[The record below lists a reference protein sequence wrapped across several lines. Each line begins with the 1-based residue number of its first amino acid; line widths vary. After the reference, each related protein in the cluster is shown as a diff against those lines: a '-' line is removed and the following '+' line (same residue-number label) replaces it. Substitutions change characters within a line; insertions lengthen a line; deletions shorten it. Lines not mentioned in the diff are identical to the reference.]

1 MYSRI
6 GVQTG
11 EFSLDAV
18 IDELKQQTKAVG
30 GICSFTGCVRDINDG
45 EDVSSLFLEHYPEMT
60 EKQLAK
66 ILDTAEARFDL
77 LGAIVIHRIGL
88 LHPGENIVLVAA
100 ASAHRAAAFDACH
113 FVMDYLKTKR
123 LFGSRNSGAMVVKRG
138 SRCEKVTNKQQPIG
152 RRRKTDLTSGG

>member
-6 GVQTG
+6 SVQIG

-18 IDELKQQTKAVG
+18 IDELKQETKAVG

-113 FVMDYLKTKR
+113 FVMDYLKTQATFWKQEHR
-123 LFGSRNSGAMVVKRG
+123 RDGGKAWLAMRESDEQATADWEAK
-138 SRCEKVTNKQQPIG
+138 K
-152 RRRKTDLTSGG
+152 D

>member
-1 MYSRI
+1 MYARI
-6 GVQTG
+6 SVQI
-11 EFSLDAV
+11 EDFSLDAV
-18 IDELKQQTKAVG
+18 IDELKQETKVVG

-66 ILDTAEARFDL
+66 ILDTAAARFDL

-113 FVMDYLKTKR
+113 FVMDYLKTQATFWKQEQR
-123 LFGSRNSGAMVVKRG
+123 RDGGKSWLAMRESDEQATADWEAK
-138 SRCEKVTNKQQPIG
+138 K
-152 RRRKTDLTSGG
+152 D

>member
-1 MYSRI
+1 MYARI
-6 GVQTG
+6 SVQTG
-11 EFSLDAV
+11 DFSLDAV
-18 IDELKQQTKAVG
+18 INELKQETKAVG
-30 GICSFTGCVRDINDG
+30 GICSFTRCVRDINDG

-77 LGAIVIHRIGL
+77 LGAVVIHRIGL

-113 FVMDYLKTKR
+113 FVMDYLKTR
-123 LFGSRNSGAMVVKRG
+123 ATFW
-138 SRCEKVTNKQQPIG
+138 KQEQ
-152 RRRKTDLTSGG
+152 RRDGGKSWLRMRESDEQATADWEAKKD

>member
-1 MYSRI
+1 MYARI
-6 GVQTG
+6 SVQT
-11 EFSLDAV
+11 EDFSLDAV
-18 IDELKQQTKAVG
+18 IDELKQETKAVG
-30 GICSFTGCVRDINDG
+30 GVCSFTGCVRDINDG

-77 LGAIVIHRIGL
+77 LAAVVIHRIGL

-113 FVMDYLKTKR
+113 FVMDYLKTQATFWKQEQR
-123 LFGSRNSGAMVVKRG
+123 RDGGKAWLAMRESDEQATADWEAK
-138 SRCEKVTNKQQPIG
+138 K
-152 RRRKTDLTSGG
+152 D

>member
-1 MYSRI
+1 MYARI
-6 GVQTG
+6 SVQTG
-11 EFSLDAV
+11 DFSLDAV
-18 IDELKQQTKAVG
+18 INELKQETKAVG

-45 EDVSSLFLEHYPEMT
+45 EGVSSLFLEHYPEMT

-113 FVMDYLKTKR
+113 FVMDYLKTQAT
-123 LFGSRNSGAMVVKRG
+123 FW
-138 SRCEKVTNKQQPIG
+138 KQEQ
-152 RRRKTDLTSGG
+152 RRDGGKSWLRMRESDEQATADWEAKKD

>member
-6 GVQTG
+6 SVQTG

-18 IDELKQQTKAVG
+18 IDELKQETKAVG
-30 GICSFTGCVRDINDG
+30 GVCSFTGCVRDINDG
-45 EDVSSLFLEHYPEMT
+45 GDVSSLFLEHYPEMT

-88 LHPGENIVLVAA
+88 LHPGDNIVLVAA

-113 FVMDYLKTKR
+113 FVMDYLKTQATFWKQEQR
-123 LFGSRNSGAMVVKRG
+123 RDGGKEWLAMRESDEQATADWEAK
-138 SRCEKVTNKQQPIG
+138 K
-152 RRRKTDLTSGG
+152 D

>member
-1 MYSRI
+1 MYARI
-6 GVQTG
+6 SVQTG
-11 EFSLDAV
+11 DFSLDAV
-18 IDELKQQTKAVG
+18 INELKQETKAVG
-30 GICSFTGCVRDINDG
+30 GICSFTGCVRDSNDG

-77 LGAIVIHRIGL
+77 LGAVVIHRIGL

-113 FVMDYLKTKR
+113 FVMDYLKTQAT
-123 LFGSRNSGAMVVKRG
+123 FW
-138 SRCEKVTNKQQPIG
+138 KQEQ
-152 RRRKTDLTSGG
+152 RRDGGKSWLRMRESDEQATADWEAKKD

>member
-1 MYSRI
+1 MYARI
-6 GVQTG
+6 SVQTG
-11 EFSLDAV
+11 DFSLDAV
-18 IDELKQQTKAVG
+18 INELKQETKAVG
-30 GICSFTGCVRDINDG
+30 GICSFTGCVRDINGG

-113 FVMDYLKTKR
+113 FVMDYLKTQATFWKQEQR
-123 LFGSRNSGAMVVKRG
+123 HDGGKSWLAMRESDEQATADWEAK
-138 SRCEKVTNKQQPIG
+138 K
-152 RRRKTDLTSGG
+152 D

>member
-1 MYSRI
+1 MYARI
-6 GVQTG
+6 SVQTG
-11 EFSLDAV
+11 DFSLDAV
-18 IDELKQQTKAVG
+18 INELKQETKAVG
-30 GICSFTGCVRDINDG
+30 GVCSFTGCVRDINVG

-113 FVMDYLKTKR
+113 FVMDYLKTQATFWKQEQRRDGGKSWLAMRESDEQATADWEAKR
-123 LFGSRNSGAMVVKRG
+123 
-138 SRCEKVTNKQQPIG
+138 
-152 RRRKTDLTSGG
+152 D

>member
-1 MYSRI
+1 MYARI
-6 GVQTG
+6 SVQT
-11 EFSLDAV
+11 EDFSLDAV
-18 IDELKQQTKAVG
+18 IDELKQETKAVG
-30 GICSFTGCVRDINDG
+30 GVCSFTGCVRDINEG
-45 EDVSSLFLEHYPEMT
+45 VDVSSLFLEHYPEMT

-113 FVMDYLKTKR
+113 FVMDYLKTQATFWKQEQR
-123 LFGSRNSGAMVVKRG
+123 RDGGKSWLAMRESDEQATADWEAK
-138 SRCEKVTNKQQPIG
+138 K
-152 RRRKTDLTSGG
+152 D

>member
-1 MYSRI
+1 MYARI
-6 GVQTG
+6 SVQTG
-11 EFSLDAV
+11 DFSLDAV
-18 IDELKQQTKAVG
+18 INELKQETKAVG
-30 GICSFTGCVRDINDG
+30 GICSFTGCVRDNNDG

-77 LGAIVIHRIGL
+77 LGAVVIHRIGL

-113 FVMDYLKTKR
+113 FVMDYLKTR
-123 LFGSRNSGAMVVKRG
+123 ATFW
-138 SRCEKVTNKQQPIG
+138 KQEQ
-152 RRRKTDLTSGG
+152 RRDGGKSWLRMRESDEQATADWEAKKD

>member
-6 GVQTG
+6 SVQTG

-18 IDELKQQTKAVG
+18 IDELKQETKAVG

-45 EDVSSLFLEHYPEMT
+45 EGVSSLFLEHYPEMT

-77 LGAIVIHRIGL
+77 LAAVVIHRIGL

-113 FVMDYLKTKR
+113 FVMDYLKTQATFWKQEQR
-123 LFGSRNSGAMVVKRG
+123 RDGGKSWLAMRESDEQATADWEAK
-138 SRCEKVTNKQQPIG
+138 K
-152 RRRKTDLTSGG
+152 D

>member
-1 MYSRI
+1 MYARI
-6 GVQTG
+6 SVQTG
-11 EFSLDAV
+11 DFSLDAV
-18 IDELKQQTKAVG
+18 INELKQETKAVG

-45 EDVSSLFLEHYPEMT
+45 EDVNSLFLEHYPEMT

-77 LGAIVIHRIGL
+77 LGAVVIHRIGL

-113 FVMDYLKTKR
+113 FVMDYLKTQAT
-123 LFGSRNSGAMVVKRG
+123 FW
-138 SRCEKVTNKQQPIG
+138 KQEQ
-152 RRRKTDLTSGG
+152 RRDGGKSWLRMRESDEQATADWEAKKD

>member
-6 GVQTG
+6 SVQTG

-18 IDELKQQTKAVG
+18 IDELKQETRAVG

-45 EDVSSLFLEHYPEMT
+45 EDVGSLFLEHYPEMT

-77 LGAIVIHRIGL
+77 LGAVVIHRIGL

-113 FVMDYLKTKR
+113 FVMDYLKTQAT
-123 LFGSRNSGAMVVKRG
+123 FW
-138 SRCEKVTNKQQPIG
+138 KQEQ
-152 RRRKTDLTSGG
+152 RRDGGKSWLRMRESDEQATADWEAKKD

>member
-1 MYSRI
+1 MYARI
-6 GVQTG
+6 SVQTG
-11 EFSLDAV
+11 DFSLDAV
-18 IDELKQQTKAVG
+18 INELKQETKEVG

-45 EDVSSLFLEHYPEMT
+45 EDVRSLFLEHYPEMT

-77 LGAIVIHRIGL
+77 LGAVVIHRIGL

-113 FVMDYLKTKR
+113 FVMDYLKTQAT
-123 LFGSRNSGAMVVKRG
+123 FW
-138 SRCEKVTNKQQPIG
+138 KQEQ
-152 RRRKTDLTSGG
+152 RRDGGKSWLRMRESDEQATADWEAKKD